1 MDINQ
6 NNMEWINGKPG
17 GTIFQRKSGGNA
29 NAYNVVFNNVEPK
42 VTKYFSFKTY
52 DGAENA
58 YSEAKKFQVQKSNE
72 LGLTRNMYRKLPD
85 DIYWND
91 DPKNFPV
98 TKNTYE
104 VHVVNN
110 SDDYYMLI
118 DECDLPTVDSLTI
131 CIVRSGKVN
140 AQPYASFSHKGT
152 REEKKNKDIK
162 WLQNVHNKITG
173 FAMVDHINRNTL
185 DNRRCNLRETNHKE
199 NMNNRGNVHKGASG
213 ILGIRYVKKDN
224 AWQARIKQDGKEYTQ
239 SFSIKKYGD
248 DGAKRMA
255 LEARKLMNER
265 FNSQNGDLK
274 D

>member
-91 DPKNFPV
+91 NQNNFPL

-104 VHVVNN
+104 VHIKYG
-110 SDDYYMLI
+110 DTDKYMLI
-118 DECDLPTVDSLTI
+118 DESDLNTI
-131 CIVRSGKVN
+131 DNFNICVTKNGHEN
-140 AQPYASFSHKGT
+140 GHHYACVTQKCT
-152 REEKKNKDIK
+152 REEKKTGKFGNIG
-162 WLQNVHNKITG
+162 LHNKITG
-173 FAMVDHINRNTL
+173 FSMVDHINRNTL
-185 DNRRCNLRETNHKE
+185 DNRRCNLRETTHKE
-199 NMNNRGNVHKGASG
+199 NMNNRGNVHNGESG
-213 ILGIRYVKKDN
+213 ILGIRFVKKDN
-224 AWQARIKQDGKEYTQ
+224 SWQARIKQDGKEYTQ
-239 SFSIKKYGD
+239 SFSVKKYGEE
-248 DGAKRMA
+248 GAKQMA
-255 LEARKLMNER
+255 LNARNLMNKR
-265 FNSQNGDLK
+265 FNSHNGDIV
-274 D
+274 